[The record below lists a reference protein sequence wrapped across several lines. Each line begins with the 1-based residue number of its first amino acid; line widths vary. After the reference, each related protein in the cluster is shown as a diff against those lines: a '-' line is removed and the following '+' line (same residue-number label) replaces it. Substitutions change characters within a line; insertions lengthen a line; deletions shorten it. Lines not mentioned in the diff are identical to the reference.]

1 MATSDREAALTAA
14 LAELV
19 TLKYGPRDERYRKA
33 KDAAWARAA
42 QLLGPNAYEAEL
54 DQRFAKENRRRQ
66 FMHDTTPDAARFR
79 PNGICCS
86 LGTNGLT
93 CTGPRFHKGDHSAMV
108 TWPQVDRA

>member
-1 MATSDREAALTAA
+1 MAGEREAALVAA

-19 TLKYGPRDERYRKA
+19 ALKYGPRDERYREA

-42 QLLGPNAYEAEL
+42 QLLGPNAYEVAL
-54 DQRFAKENRRRQ
+54 DRGNVS
-66 FMHDTTPDAARFR
+66 ARFR

-86 LGTNGLT
+86 LGTNGLI
-93 CTGPRFHKGDHSAMV
+93 CAEPRFHKGDHSTKV